1 MGLGRF
7 KPPTYFLL
15 SLLLALGLHFLFPV
29 VRVVRSPV
37 RYGGIVLIAAG
48 IWVNIWA
55 DSLFKKRNTAVEPFE
70 ESSALVLEGPYR
82 VSRHPMYLGMTAV
95 LIGLAILLGS
105 LTAFLVPIVFLLIME
120 VGFIRHEERDME
132 RTFGEEYVRY
142 RRRVRRW
149 F

>member
-7 KPPTYFLL
+7 KPTTYFLF
-15 SLLLALGLHFLFPV
+15 SLLLALGLHFLLPV
-29 VRVVRSPV
+29 VRVVRSPL
-37 RYGGIVLIAAG
+37 RSGGIVLIVAG
-48 IWVNIWA
+48 IWLNIWA
-55 DSLFKKRNTAVEPFE
+55 DNLFKQRNTAVEPFR

-105 LTAFLVPIVFLLIME
+105 LTAFLVPVLFLFVME

-132 RTFGEEYVRY
+132 RTFGEEYIRY